1 MARPRATSRAPKPDL
16 RVVRLSPA
24 EPQRLPPANLDA
36 TGRALWDEVTT
47 VFAWD
52 DPGNYRVLEQCCFA
66 LQRAERCRA
75 VIDEQGEMLM
85 VRGHVRSHPLLR
97 DELQNRAFVVRSLAK
112 LGLDLAPLRSGP
124 GRPPGR

>member
-1 MARPRATSRAPKPDL
+1 
-16 RVVRLSPA
+16 
-24 EPQRLPPANLDA
+24 LPPTNLDA
-36 TGRALWDEVTT
+36 TGRALWDEVTS

-75 VIDEQGEMLM
+75 VIDDQGEMLM
-85 VRGHVRSHPLLR
+85 VRGQVRSHPLLR

-112 LGLDLAPLRSGP
+112 LGLDLEPLRSP